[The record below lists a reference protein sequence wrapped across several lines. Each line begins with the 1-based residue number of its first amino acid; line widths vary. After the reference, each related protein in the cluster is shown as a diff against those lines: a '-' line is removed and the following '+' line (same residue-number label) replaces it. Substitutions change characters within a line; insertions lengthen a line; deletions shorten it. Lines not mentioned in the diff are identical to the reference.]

1 MQEKQL
7 LLEAKIFKGLA
18 DPSRLTILEALSD
31 CPKSVK
37 QLTELTGLS
46 QSNASMHLSCLLEC
60 GLVQRRQEGRSA
72 YYNLSDDTVRTVIDG
87 VRSILERHSK
97 EIYDCTRYKV

>member
-31 CPKSVK
+31 GSKSVT
-37 QLTELTGLS
+37 QLTELTGLT
-46 QSNASMHLSCLLEC
+46 QSNASMHLGCLLEC

-72 YYNLSDDTVRTVIDG
+72 YYSLSDDSVHTVIDG
-87 VRSILERHSK
+87 VRAILERHAQ
-97 EIYDCTRYKV
+97 EIYDCTRY